1 MVIPNKIQD
10 LFNRRVGIALKYFL
24 RSPTLQGIFNF
35 FRAMQRSKSLPYL
48 LPITIAFCPIVT
60 ASNTQAQIIPDNTL
74 GNESSQVNSPDSNTQ
89 QIDGGAIRGDNLFHS
104 FQEFNVNEG
113 NTVNFSNPQGINH
126 IFSRVTGNN
135 PSNILGT
142 LSVIGNADL
151 FFLNPNGIIFGSNA
165 SLNINGSFLATSAST
180 IHFADGNQFTTTN
193 VTDKPLLTIA
203 RPIGLTFEEPPG
215 AIVNRSVALNSQG
228 FSEGLT
234 VNSGKT
240 LALVGGDI
248 LFEAGFVNAF
258 GGRIELA
265 SAAVDDFIGLSQI
278 NDQWILDYKGLKQG
292 KTIRLTNGL
301 NPNFNNFLSD
311 SFIFAVSENG
321 DLADITISGKDIIL
335 DDVQITMLSFDDT
348 STGNLVV
355 NALDTIELRN
365 NRFNENEQFPLRS
378 ILGIVAINEIDNK
391 GEVIIDTKNLIIDRG
406 GAINVSAGISKNT
419 ETGEILGFLQ
429 GGNIKI
435 NASELVEVKNGG
447 AIQTT
452 SATFNNAGNT
462 NITSPKIIVSNGGK
476 ITAEATST
484 TISGTEQ
491 IITGTGDG
499 GTVTLVSDSIEVID
513 GGIISSSTIDEG
525 NAGSIN
531 ITTQDLT
538 LRNGG
543 NITVESRGTGKAG
556 GINLQAQSLFLDN
569 NSYLAAATTQSDG
582 GNIDLVVKDNI
593 TLENQSNISASVGGD
608 GNGGNITIDTDFL
621 IANPQEN
628 TDITANAERGN
639 GGSISITAL
648 EIIGIQFREQLTEF
662 SDITVTSEFGLNGTV
677 EINNLDAS
685 IIQGLVDSLP
695 DILDTNNIFEN
706 NYCKITRGD
715 KYVVT
720 GRGGLPLTPERDIAP
735 QYIWEDWR
743 ISNQDNLNNNTAISN
758 NKTSIA
764 AATNRDESRKLNP
777 IQGWSVDQKGRIVL
791 TANPI
796 MVTPHAAMN
805 HNLGCS

>member
-1 MVIPNKIQD
+1 
-10 LFNRRVGIALKYFL
+10 
-24 RSPTLQGIFNF
+24 
-35 FRAMQRSKSLPYL
+35 MQRSKSLPYL